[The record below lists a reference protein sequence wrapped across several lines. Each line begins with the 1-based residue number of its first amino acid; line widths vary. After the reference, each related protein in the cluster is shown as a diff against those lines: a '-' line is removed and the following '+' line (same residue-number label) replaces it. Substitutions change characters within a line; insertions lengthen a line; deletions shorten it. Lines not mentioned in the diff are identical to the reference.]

1 MSFGKRFVVILALL
15 VFAAPAFAGFGI
27 HLNYGMNTIDEEN
40 TSFKFAGDPANYTTS
55 TLEREESSNPT
66 GVGFDLTLNII
77 PIVDFQISLELSAA
91 SYDVV
96 FTPAPL
102 SGMEEVVFEDTP
114 YVQAGIDG
122 TVMVKP
128 GFLSFPPVVGVIKGF
143 IGGGPSL
150 HLLFPILSE
159 KLALDNLDSAT
170 DEFNEDKLIEETNIS
185 FGFHA
190 IAGFKIKPPAFPV
203 GLRVYGKYYMM
214 SGVDEPGLSS
224 WMTIGA
230 GIYLGG

>member
-1 MSFGKRFVVILALL
+1 MSFGKRFVVLLALL
-15 VFAAPAFAGFGI
+15 VVAAPAFAGFGI
-27 HLNYGMNTIDEEN
+27 HLNYGMNTIESEEAIF
-40 TSFKFAGDPANYTTS
+40 TFPGDPGGYTATS
-55 TLEREESSNPT
+55 LVRTESSNPV

-77 PIVDFQISLELSAA
+77 PIVDFQISLEMAA
-91 SYDVV
+91 ATYNVAYIPPAGIAPAMIEEDV
-96 FTPAPL
+96 
-102 SGMEEVVFEDTP
+102 P
-114 YVQAGIDG
+114 YLQMGIDG

-128 GFLSFPPVVGVIKGF
+128 GFLSFPPVVGVVKGF

-150 HLLFPILSE
+150 HILAPVASQN
-159 KLALDNLDSAT
+159 LILDMYESADQEVT
-170 DEFNEDKLIEETNIS
+170 QDDIIEETNIS

-190 IAGFKIKPPAFPV
+190 IAGFKIKPPAFPI

-214 SGVDEPGLSS
+214 SGVDEPGLDS